1 MWCNI
6 IETSFSSF
14 PFGFFFFNMGAIS
27 DEHGERFHHD
37 ISQIEERYRGKW
49 SPYILADHCWSLIS
63 ETPTGENKR
72 RKKKM

>member
-1 MWCNI
+1 
-6 IETSFSSF
+6 
-14 PFGFFFFNMGAIS
+14 MGTVS

-49 SPYILADHCWSLIS
+49 SPNILADHCWSLIR

-72 RKKKM
+72 RKKSVFLINFFLVRIPYIETQFIT